1 VRDDDP
7 MRPRASVARGIGV
20 ARAFSLALVLGV
32 TWSVVLAGCSA
43 GDDDVD
49 RADDEGPTTTTASD
63 PGDAT
68 VDAEPSG
75 SGPSNTGTSNTG
87 TSRNTVTSNT
97 GPTGTPESLAS
108 VPEVGVPGLDS
119 DEIVCRAWS
128 RFGGSFQVLAVAAS
142 FGAGDPSA
150 VAALEVIASPT
161 VTTAYDDLVTNWPDE
176 LVDEAEIVA
185 DDYLGPFARRS
196 DRALAALDAA
206 GADAS
211 TKEAIVAA
219 WETALAG
226 RDPNEPEIVVALP
239 GDVQA
244 VVDTAAAELVGQV
257 VPIPSDPSLVTD
269 VDVPLTEQYLI
280 DTCPDRGTLG
290 GVDI

>member
-1 VRDDDP
+1 L
-7 MRPRASVARGIGV
+7 SV
-20 ARAFSLALVLGV
+20 ALVLGV
-32 TWSVVLAGCSA
+32 TSSVVLVACSS
-43 GDDDVD
+43 GDDDVN
-49 RADDEGPTTTTASD
+49 RADDDGPTTTAAEAD

-68 VDAEPSG
+68 VGVEPSG
-75 SGPSNTGTSNTG
+75 SGASNAG
-87 TSRNTVTSNT
+87 TSNT
-97 GPTGTPESLAS
+97 GPTGPSESLAS
-108 VPEVGVPGLDS
+108 VPEEGVPGLDS
-119 DEIVCRAWS
+119 DEVVCRAWS

-161 VTTAYDDLVTNWPDE
+161 VTTAYDDLVTNWPEE
-176 LVDEAEIVA
+176 LVEEAEVVA

-219 WETALAG
+219 WETALAE
-226 RDPNEPEIVVALP
+226 RDPNEAEIVVALP

-244 VVDTAAAELVGQV
+244 VVDTAAAELAEQV

-280 DTCPDRGTLG
+280 DNCPDRGTLG
-290 GVDI
+290 GVDS